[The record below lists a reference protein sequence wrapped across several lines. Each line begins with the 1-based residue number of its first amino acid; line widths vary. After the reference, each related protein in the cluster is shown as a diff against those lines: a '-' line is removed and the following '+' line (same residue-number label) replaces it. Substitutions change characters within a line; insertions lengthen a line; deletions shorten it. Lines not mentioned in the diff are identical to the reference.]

1 MRALVIAMAIL
12 AAICLLL
19 LAAASA
25 NSPLLSGYFQQ
36 LLWANAGIAIGLLVL
51 LLFQLFRLVRQRR
64 QRVFGSLLAS
74 RLLLL
79 FSLFA
84 LLPGVLVYTVSVQ
97 FLTRSIESWFD
108 VRVDRAL
115 EGGLNLGR
123 AALDALLQDL
133 SLRAGAM
140 ALALS
145 EVPTAQQPLL
155 VARVREQIG
164 AEDVLLL
171 STSGKPLA
179 GASRQPGR
187 KPPVPSDANVRLAL
201 QNANGFAIVEPFGD
215 KGLMMRTIVQVRPA
229 PELQPPGQ
237 LRLLQLTQPVP
248 PTLAEA
254 GDAVQSVFHA
264 YKELSLSRQ
273 GLKQTYILT
282 LTLSLLLALF
292 AALAIAFLLSRRI
305 ARPLAILAE
314 GTEAVTRGD
323 FSRRADVTSGDEFG
337 ILTRSFNSM
346 TGQLD
351 EARQA
356 AEVSRQQLEMAN
368 GYLESVLANL
378 SAGVLVFDA
387 NFALTVANRGATGI
401 LGQSLEGQVGK
412 PLAQWS
418 VAAEFARLLSDEL
431 NAHHETVWQR
441 QIEIEA
447 GATILLLRGSPLPAA
462 SGFVVVFDDIT
473 QLIAAQRATAWG
485 EVARRL
491 AHEIKNP
498 LTPIQLSAERLQAK
512 LGPRLAPDD
521 AQALKRATDT
531 IVVQVQALTS
541 MVNDFRDYA
550 RTPLP
555 VLASVDLNQLVN
567 EVLDLYEQSS
577 PRIQSQLAA
586 QLPLVRADVN
596 QIRQVIHNL
605 LTNAQDALA
614 QEVLALDAL
623 AQDSTQEKNRSTPLI
638 CISTERSRNH
648 VWLRVTD
655 NGSGFPE
662 SIIKRAF
669 EPYVT
674 TKPKGTGLG
683 LAIVKKIL
691 DEHQG
696 QIVIENLMQ
705 SEGAVGA
712 RVSISLPL
720 AA

>member
-1 MRALVIAMAIL
+1 MRVLVTVVAVL
-12 AAICLLL
+12 AAISLFL

-25 NSPLLSGYFQQ
+25 NSPLLSAHFQ
-36 LLWANAGIAIGLLVL
+36 LLLWVNGAIAIGLLAL
-51 LLFQLFRLVRQRR
+51 LLFQLYRLIRQRR

-74 RLLLL
+74 RLLML
-79 FSLFA
+79 FSVFA

-140 ALALS
+140 ALGLS
-145 EVPTAQQPLL
+145 EVPASQQPLL
-155 VARVREQIG
+155 MARVREQIG

-171 STSGKPLA
+171 STSGKPLG
-179 GASRQPGR
+179 GASRQSGS
-187 KPPVPSDANVRLAL
+187 KPPLPSEANIRLAL
-201 QNANGFAIVEPFGD
+201 QNPNGFAVVEPFGD

-248 PTLAEA
+248 QALAEA
-254 GDAVQSVFHA
+254 GDAVQSVFHG

-273 GLKQTYILT
+273 GLKQTYIVT

-314 GTEAVTRGD
+314 GTAAVARGD

-387 NFALTVANRGATGI
+387 NFALTVANRGANGI
-401 LGQSLEGQVGK
+401 LAQSLEGQLGK
-412 PLAQWS
+412 TLGEWT
-418 VAAEFARLLSDEL
+418 VASDFARLLLDEL

-441 QIEIEA
+441 QIEIES
-447 GATILLLRGSPLPAA
+447 GATTLLLRGSPLPGA

-512 LGPRLAPDD
+512 LGPKLGTED

-555 VLASVDLNQLVN
+555 VLDSVDLNHLVS
-567 EVLDLYEQSS
+567 EVLALYEQSGA
-577 PRIQSQLAA
+577 RIQSQLAP
-586 QLPLVRADVN
+586 QLPLVTADVN

-605 LTNAQDALA
+605 LTNAQDALTGQA
-614 QEVLALDAL
+614 APQIA
-623 AQDSTQEKNRSTPLI
+623 
-638 CISTERSRNH
+638 ISTERIRNYA
-648 VWLRVTD
+648 WLRVTD
-655 NGSGFPE
+655 NGGGFPE
-662 SIIKRAF
+662 GIIKRAF

-683 LAIVKKIL
+683 LAIVKKIV

-696 QIVIENLMQ
+696 QIVIENMPHAD
-705 SEGAVGA
+705 SVGVAGA
-712 RVSISLPL
+712 RISISLPL

>member
-1 MRALVIAMAIL
+1 MRALVTVIAVL
-12 AAICLLL
+12 AAICLFL

-25 NSPLLSGYFQQ
+25 NSPLLSAHFQ
-36 LLWANAGIAIGLLVL
+36 LLLWVNGAIAIGLLAL
-51 LLFQLFRLVRQRR
+51 LLFQLYRLIRQRR

-74 RLLLL
+74 RLLML
-79 FSLFA
+79 FSVFA

-140 ALALS
+140 ALGLS
-145 EVPTAQQPLL
+145 EVPASQQPLL
-155 VARVREQIG
+155 MARVREQIG

-171 STSGKPLA
+171 SISGKPLG
-179 GASRQPGR
+179 GASRQSGS
-187 KPPVPSDANVRLAL
+187 KPPLPSEANIRLAL
-201 QNANGFAIVEPFGD
+201 QNPNGFAVVEPFGD

-248 PTLAEA
+248 QALADA
-254 GDAVQSVFHA
+254 GDAVQSVFHG

-273 GLKQTYILT
+273 GLKQTYIVT

-314 GTEAVTRGD
+314 GTAAVARGD

-378 SAGVLVFDA
+378 SAGVLVFDG
-387 NFALTVANRGATGI
+387 NFALTVANRGANGI
-401 LGQSLEGQVGK
+401 LAQSLEGQLGK
-412 PLAQWS
+412 PLGEWT
-418 VAAEFARLLSDEL
+418 VASDFARLLLDEL

-441 QIEIEA
+441 QIEIES
-447 GATILLLRGSPLPAA
+447 GATTLLLRGSPLPGS

-498 LTPIQLSAERLQAK
+498 LTPIQLSAERLQVK
-512 LGPRLAPDD
+512 LGPKLGTED

-555 VLASVDLNQLVN
+555 VLDSVDLNHLVS
-567 EVLDLYEQSS
+567 EVLALYEQSGA
-577 PRIQSQLAA
+577 RIQSQLAP
-586 QLPLVRADVN
+586 QLPLVTADVN

-605 LTNAQDALA
+605 LTNAQDALLGQPA
-614 QEVLALDAL
+614 PQ
-623 AQDSTQEKNRSTPLI
+623 I
-638 CISTERSRNH
+638 CISTERIRNYA
-648 VWLRVTD
+648 WLRVTD
-655 NGSGFPE
+655 NGGGFPE
-662 SIIKRAF
+662 GIIKRAF

-683 LAIVKKIL
+683 LAIVKKIV

-696 QIVIENLMQ
+696 QIVIENMPHADTV
-705 SEGAVGA
+705 GVAGA
-712 RVSISLPL
+712 RISISLPL

>member
-1 MRALVIAMAIL
+1 MRALVTVVAVL
-12 AAICLLL
+12 AAISLFL

-25 NSPLLSGYFQQ
+25 NSPLLSAHFQ
-36 LLWANAGIAIGLLVL
+36 LLLWVNGAIAIGLLAL
-51 LLFQLFRLVRQRR
+51 LLFQLYRLIRQRR

-74 RLLLL
+74 RLLML
-79 FSLFA
+79 FSVFA

-140 ALALS
+140 ALGLS
-145 EVPTAQQPLL
+145 EVPASQQPLL
-155 VARVREQIG
+155 MARVREQIG

-171 STSGKPLA
+171 SISGKPLG
-179 GASRQPGR
+179 GASRQSGS
-187 KPPVPSDANVRLAL
+187 KPPLPSEANIRLAL
-201 QNANGFAIVEPFGD
+201 QNPNGFAVVEPFGD

-248 PTLAEA
+248 QALAEA
-254 GDAVQSVFHA
+254 GDAVQSVFHG

-273 GLKQTYILT
+273 GLKQTYIVT

-292 AALAIAFLLSRRI
+292 AALAIAFLISRRI

-314 GTEAVTRGD
+314 GTAAVARGD

-387 NFALTVANRGATGI
+387 NFALTVANRGANGI
-401 LGQSLEGQVGK
+401 LAQSLEGQLGK
-412 PLAQWS
+412 TLGEWT
-418 VAAEFARLLSDEL
+418 VASDFARLLLDEL

-441 QIEIEA
+441 QIEIES
-447 GATILLLRGSPLPAA
+447 GATTLLLRGSPLPGA

-512 LGPRLAPDD
+512 LGPKLGAED

-555 VLASVDLNQLVN
+555 VLDSVDLNHLVS
-567 EVLDLYEQSS
+567 EVLALYEQSGA
-577 PRIQSQLAA
+577 RIQSQLAP
-586 QLPLVRADVN
+586 QLPLVTADVN

-605 LTNAQDALA
+605 LTNAQDALTGQA
-614 QEVLALDAL
+614 APQIA
-623 AQDSTQEKNRSTPLI
+623 
-638 CISTERSRNH
+638 ISTERIRNYA
-648 VWLRVTD
+648 WLRVTD
-655 NGSGFPE
+655 NGGGFPE
-662 SIIKRAF
+662 GIIKRAF

-683 LAIVKKIL
+683 LAIVKKIV

-696 QIVIENLMQ
+696 QIVIENMPHAD
-705 SEGAVGA
+705 AVGVAGA
-712 RVSISLPL
+712 RISISLPL

>member
-1 MRALVIAMAIL
+1 MRLLVIAMAIV

-19 LAAASA
+19 LAGASA

-36 LLWANAGIAIGLLVL
+36 LLWVNAGIAIGLLGL

-79 FSLFA
+79 FSVFA

-187 KPPVPSDANVRLAL
+187 KPPVPSDANIRLAL
-201 QNANGFAIVEPFGD
+201 QNANGFAIVEPYGD

-314 GTEAVTRGD
+314 GTEAVARGD

-356 AEVSRQQLEMAN
+356 AEVSRRQLEMAN

-401 LGQSLEGQVGK
+401 LAQSLEGQLGK

-418 VAAEFARLLSDEL
+418 VAGEFARLLSEEL

-512 LGPRLAPDD
+512 LGPKLAADD
-521 AQALKRATDT
+521 AQTLKRATDT

-555 VLASVDLNQLVN
+555 VLASVDLNHLVN
-567 EVLDLYEQSS
+567 EVLVLYEQSS

-605 LTNAQDALA
+605 LTNA
-614 QEVLALDAL
+614 LDAL
-623 AQDSTQEKNRSTPLI
+623 AQDATQEKSPVTPLI

-648 VWLRVTD
+648 VWLRVSD

-662 SIIKRAF
+662 GIIKRAF

-705 SEGAVGA
+705 PEGPVGA

>member
-1 MRALVIAMAIL
+1 MRVLVTVVAVL
-12 AAICLLL
+12 AAISLFL

-25 NSPLLSGYFQQ
+25 NSPLLSAHFQ
-36 LLWANAGIAIGLLVL
+36 LLLWVNGAIAIGLLAL
-51 LLFQLFRLVRQRR
+51 LLFQLYRLIRQRR
-64 QRVFGSLLAS
+64 QQVFGSLLAS
-74 RLLLL
+74 RLLML
-79 FSLFA
+79 FSVFA

-140 ALALS
+140 ALGLS
-145 EVPTAQQPLL
+145 EVPASQQPLL
-155 VARVREQIG
+155 MARVREQIG

-171 STSGKPLA
+171 STSGTPLG
-179 GASRQPGR
+179 GASRQSGS
-187 KPPVPSDANVRLAL
+187 KPPLPSEANIRLAL
-201 QNANGFAIVEPFGD
+201 QNPNGFAVVEPFGD
-215 KGLMMRTIVQVRPA
+215 KGLMMRSIVQVRPA

-248 PTLAEA
+248 QALAEA
-254 GDAVQSVFHA
+254 GDAVQSVFHG

-273 GLKQTYILT
+273 GLKQTYIVT

-314 GTEAVTRGD
+314 GTAAVARGD

-387 NFALTVANRGATGI
+387 NFALTVANRGANGI
-401 LGQSLEGQVGK
+401 LAQSLEGQLGK
-412 PLAQWS
+412 PLGEWT
-418 VAAEFARLLSDEL
+418 VASDFARLLLDEL

-441 QIEIEA
+441 QIEIES
-447 GATILLLRGSPLPAA
+447 GATTLLLRGSPLPGA

-512 LGPRLAPDD
+512 LGPKLGAED

-555 VLASVDLNQLVN
+555 VLDSVDLNHLVS
-567 EVLDLYEQSS
+567 EVLALYEQSGA
-577 PRIQSQLAA
+577 RIQSQLAP
-586 QLPLVRADVN
+586 QLPLVTADVN

-605 LTNAQDALA
+605 LTNAQDALTGQA
-614 QEVLALDAL
+614 APQI
-623 AQDSTQEKNRSTPLI
+623 S
-638 CISTERSRNH
+638 ISTERIRNYA
-648 VWLRVTD
+648 WLRVTD
-655 NGSGFPE
+655 NGGGFPE
-662 SIIKRAF
+662 GIIKRAF

-683 LAIVKKIL
+683 LAIVKKIV

-696 QIVIENLMQ
+696 QIVIENMPHAD
-705 SEGAVGA
+705 AVGVAGA
-712 RVSISLPL
+712 RISISLPL

>member
-1 MRALVIAMAIL
+1 MRVLVTVVAVL
-12 AAICLLL
+12 AAISLFL

-25 NSPLLSGYFQQ
+25 NSPLLSAHFQ
-36 LLWANAGIAIGLLVL
+36 LLLWVNGAIAIGLLAL
-51 LLFQLFRLVRQRR
+51 LLFQLYRLIRQRR
-64 QRVFGSLLAS
+64 QQVFGSLLAS
-74 RLLLL
+74 RLLML
-79 FSLFA
+79 FSVFA

-133 SLRAGAM
+133 SLRAGAL
-140 ALALS
+140 ALGLS
-145 EVPTAQQPLL
+145 EVPASQQLL
-155 VARVREQIG
+155 LMARVREQIG

-171 STSGKPLA
+171 SISGKPLG
-179 GASRQPGR
+179 GASRQSGS
-187 KPPVPSDANVRLAL
+187 KPPLPSEANIRLAL
-201 QNANGFAIVEPFGD
+201 QNPNGFALVEPFGD

-248 PTLAEA
+248 QALADA
-254 GDAVQSVFHA
+254 GDAVQSVFHG

-273 GLKQTYILT
+273 GLKQTYIVT

-314 GTEAVTRGD
+314 GTAAVARGD

-378 SAGVLVFDA
+378 SAGVLVFDG
-387 NFALTVANRGATGI
+387 NFALTVANRGANGI
-401 LGQSLEGQVGK
+401 LAQSLEGQLGK
-412 PLAQWS
+412 PLGEWT
-418 VAAEFARLLSDEL
+418 VASDFARLLLDEL

-441 QIEIEA
+441 QIEIES
-447 GATILLLRGSPLPAA
+447 GATTLLLRGSPLPGS

-512 LGPRLAPDD
+512 LGPKLGAED

-555 VLASVDLNQLVN
+555 VLDSVDLNHLVS
-567 EVLDLYEQSS
+567 EVLALYEQSGA
-577 PRIQSQLAA
+577 RIQSQLAP
-586 QLPLVRADVN
+586 QLPLVTADVN

-605 LTNAQDALA
+605 LTNAQDALTGQA
-614 QEVLALDAL
+614 APQI
-623 AQDSTQEKNRSTPLI
+623 S
-638 CISTERSRNH
+638 ISTERIRNYA
-648 VWLRVTD
+648 WLRVTD
-655 NGSGFPE
+655 NGGGFPE
-662 SIIKRAF
+662 GIIKRAF

-683 LAIVKKIL
+683 LAIVKKIV

-696 QIVIENLMQ
+696 QIVIENMPHAD
-705 SEGAVGA
+705 AVGVAGA
-712 RVSISLPL
+712 RISISLPL
-720 AA
+720 AT

>member
-1 MRALVIAMAIL
+1 MRVLVTVVAVL
-12 AAICLLL
+12 AAISLFL

-25 NSPLLSGYFQQ
+25 NSPLLSAHFQ
-36 LLWANAGIAIGLLVL
+36 LLLWVNGAIAIGLLAL
-51 LLFQLFRLVRQRR
+51 LLFQLYRLIRQRR

-74 RLLLL
+74 RLLML
-79 FSLFA
+79 FSVFA

-140 ALALS
+140 ALGLS
-145 EVPTAQQPLL
+145 EVPASQQPLL
-155 VARVREQIG
+155 MARVREQIG

-171 STSGKPLA
+171 SISGKPLG
-179 GASRQPGR
+179 GASRQSGS
-187 KPPVPSDANVRLAL
+187 KPPLPSEANIRLAL
-201 QNANGFAIVEPFGD
+201 QNPNGFAVVEPFGD

-248 PTLAEA
+248 QALAEA
-254 GDAVQSVFHA
+254 GDAVQSVFHG

-273 GLKQTYILT
+273 GLKQTYIVT

-314 GTEAVTRGD
+314 GTAAVARGD

-387 NFALTVANRGATGI
+387 NFALTVANRGANGI
-401 LGQSLEGQVGK
+401 LAQSLEGQLGK
-412 PLAQWS
+412 PLGEWT
-418 VAAEFARLLSDEL
+418 VASDFARLLLDEL

-441 QIEIEA
+441 QIEIES
-447 GATILLLRGSPLPAA
+447 GATTLLLRGSPLPGA

-512 LGPRLAPDD
+512 LGPKLGAED

-555 VLASVDLNQLVN
+555 VLDSVDLNHLVS
-567 EVLDLYEQSS
+567 EVLALYEQSGA
-577 PRIQSQLAA
+577 RIQSQLAP
-586 QLPLVRADVN
+586 QLPLVTADVN

-605 LTNAQDALA
+605 LTNAQDALTGQA
-614 QEVLALDAL
+614 APQIA
-623 AQDSTQEKNRSTPLI
+623 
-638 CISTERSRNH
+638 ISTERIRNYA
-648 VWLRVTD
+648 WLRVTD
-655 NGSGFPE
+655 NGGGFPE
-662 SIIKRAF
+662 GIIKRAF

-683 LAIVKKIL
+683 LAIVKKIV

-696 QIVIENLMQ
+696 QIVIENMPHAD
-705 SEGAVGA
+705 AVGVAGA
-712 RVSISLPL
+712 RISISLPL

>member
-1 MRALVIAMAIL
+1 MRVLVTVVAVL
-12 AAICLLL
+12 AAISLFL

-25 NSPLLSGYFQQ
+25 NSPLLSAHFQ
-36 LLWANAGIAIGLLVL
+36 LLLWVNGAIAIGLLAL
-51 LLFQLFRLVRQRR
+51 LLFQLYRLIRQRR

-74 RLLLL
+74 RLLML
-79 FSLFA
+79 FSVFA

-140 ALALS
+140 ALGLS
-145 EVPTAQQPLL
+145 EVPASQQPLL
-155 VARVREQIG
+155 MARVREQIG

-171 STSGKPLA
+171 SISGKPLG
-179 GASRQPGR
+179 GASRQSGS
-187 KPPVPSDANVRLAL
+187 KPPLPSEANIRLAL
-201 QNANGFAIVEPFGD
+201 QNPNGFAVVEPFGD

-248 PTLAEA
+248 QALAEA
-254 GDAVQSVFHA
+254 GDAVQSVFHG

-273 GLKQTYILT
+273 GLKQTYIVT

-314 GTEAVTRGD
+314 GTAAVARGD

-387 NFALTVANRGATGI
+387 NFALTVANRGANGI
-401 LGQSLEGQVGK
+401 LAQSLEGQLGK
-412 PLAQWS
+412 PLGEWT
-418 VAAEFARLLSDEL
+418 VASDFARLLLDEL

-441 QIEIEA
+441 QIEIES
-447 GATILLLRGSPLPAA
+447 GATTLLLRGSPLPGA

-512 LGPRLAPDD
+512 LGPKLGTED

-555 VLASVDLNQLVN
+555 VLDSVDLNHLVS
-567 EVLDLYEQSS
+567 EVLALYEQSGA
-577 PRIQSQLAA
+577 RIQSQLAP
-586 QLPLVRADVN
+586 QLPLVTADVN

-605 LTNAQDALA
+605 LTNAQDALTGQA
-614 QEVLALDAL
+614 APQI
-623 AQDSTQEKNRSTPLI
+623 S
-638 CISTERSRNH
+638 ISTERIRNYA
-648 VWLRVTD
+648 WLRVTD
-655 NGSGFPE
+655 NGGGFPE
-662 SIIKRAF
+662 GIIKRAF

-683 LAIVKKIL
+683 LAIVKKIV

-696 QIVIENLMQ
+696 QIVIENMPHAD
-705 SEGAVGA
+705 AVGVAGA
-712 RVSISLPL
+712 RISISLPL

>member
-1 MRALVIAMAIL
+1 MRVLVTVVAVL
-12 AAICLLL
+12 AAISLFL

-25 NSPLLSGYFQQ
+25 NSPLLSAHFQ
-36 LLWANAGIAIGLLVL
+36 LLLWVNGAIAIGLLAL
-51 LLFQLFRLVRQRR
+51 LLFQLYRLIRQRR
-64 QRVFGSLLAS
+64 QQVFGSLLAS
-74 RLLLL
+74 RLLML
-79 FSLFA
+79 FSVFA

-140 ALALS
+140 ALGLS
-145 EVPTAQQPLL
+145 EVPASQQPLL
-155 VARVREQIG
+155 MARVREQIG

-171 STSGKPLA
+171 SISGKPLG
-179 GASRQPGR
+179 GASRQSGS
-187 KPPVPSDANVRLAL
+187 KPPLPSDANIRLAL
-201 QNANGFAIVEPFGD
+201 QNPNGFAVVEPFGD

-248 PTLAEA
+248 QALAEA
-254 GDAVQSVFHA
+254 GDAVQSVFHG

-273 GLKQTYILT
+273 GLKQTYIVT

-314 GTEAVTRGD
+314 GTAAVARGD

-387 NFALTVANRGATGI
+387 NFALTVANRGANGI
-401 LGQSLEGQVGK
+401 LAQSLEGQLGK
-412 PLAQWS
+412 PLGEWT
-418 VAAEFARLLSDEL
+418 VASDFARLLLDEL

-441 QIEIEA
+441 QIEIES
-447 GATILLLRGSPLPAA
+447 GATTLLLRGSPLPGA

-512 LGPRLAPDD
+512 LGPKLGAED

-555 VLASVDLNQLVN
+555 VLDSVDLNHLVS
-567 EVLDLYEQSS
+567 EVLALYEQSGA
-577 PRIQSQLAA
+577 RIQSQLAP
-586 QLPLVRADVN
+586 QLPLVTADVN

-605 LTNAQDALA
+605 LTNAQDALLGQPA
-614 QEVLALDAL
+614 PQ
-623 AQDSTQEKNRSTPLI
+623 I
-638 CISTERSRNH
+638 CISTERIRNYA
-648 VWLRVTD
+648 WLRVTD
-655 NGSGFPE
+655 NGGGFPE
-662 SIIKRAF
+662 GIIKRAF

-683 LAIVKKIL
+683 LAIVKKIV

-696 QIVIENLMQ
+696 QIVIENMPHAD
-705 SEGAVGA
+705 AVGVAGA
-712 RVSISLPL
+712 RISISLPL

>member
-1 MRALVIAMAIL
+1 MRVLVTVVAVL
-12 AAICLLL
+12 AAISLFL

-25 NSPLLSGYFQQ
+25 NSPLLSAHFQ
-36 LLWANAGIAIGLLVL
+36 LLLWVNGAIAIGLLAL
-51 LLFQLFRLVRQRR
+51 LLFQLYRLIRQRR

-74 RLLLL
+74 RLLML
-79 FSLFA
+79 FSVFA

-140 ALALS
+140 ALGLS
-145 EVPTAQQPLL
+145 EVPASQQPLL
-155 VARVREQIG
+155 MARVREQIG

-171 STSGKPLA
+171 STSGKPLG
-179 GASRQPGR
+179 GASRQSGS
-187 KPPVPSDANVRLAL
+187 KPPLPSEANIRLAL
-201 QNANGFAIVEPFGD
+201 QNPNGFAVVEPFGD

-248 PTLAEA
+248 QALAEA
-254 GDAVQSVFHA
+254 GDAVQSVFHG

-273 GLKQTYILT
+273 GLKQTYIVT

-314 GTEAVTRGD
+314 GTAAVARGD

-387 NFALTVANRGATGI
+387 NFALTVANRGANGI
-401 LGQSLEGQVGK
+401 LAQSLEGQLGK
-412 PLAQWS
+412 TLGEWT
-418 VAAEFARLLSDEL
+418 VASDFARLLLDEL

-441 QIEIEA
+441 QIEIES
-447 GATILLLRGSPLPAA
+447 GATTLLLRGSPLPGA

-512 LGPRLAPDD
+512 LGPKLGTED

-555 VLASVDLNQLVN
+555 VLDSVDLNHLVS
-567 EVLDLYEQSS
+567 EVLALYEQSGA
-577 PRIQSQLAA
+577 RIQSQLAP
-586 QLPLVRADVN
+586 QLPLVTADVN

-605 LTNAQDALA
+605 LTNAQDALTGQA
-614 QEVLALDAL
+614 APQIA
-623 AQDSTQEKNRSTPLI
+623 
-638 CISTERSRNH
+638 ISTERIRNYA
-648 VWLRVTD
+648 WLRVTD
-655 NGSGFPE
+655 NGGGFPE
-662 SIIKRAF
+662 GIIKRAF

-683 LAIVKKIL
+683 LAIVKKIV

-696 QIVIENLMQ
+696 QIVIENMPHAD
-705 SEGAVGA
+705 AVGVAGA
-712 RVSISLPL
+712 RISISLPL

>member
-1 MRALVIAMAIL
+1 MRLLVIAMAIV

-19 LAAASA
+19 LAGASA

-36 LLWANAGIAIGLLVL
+36 LLWVNAGIAIGLLGL

-79 FSLFA
+79 FSVFA

-187 KPPVPSDANVRLAL
+187 KPPVPSDANIRLAL
-201 QNANGFAIVEPFGD
+201 QNANGFAIVEPYGD

-314 GTEAVTRGD
+314 GTEAVARGD

-356 AEVSRQQLEMAN
+356 AEVSRRQLEMAN

-401 LGQSLEGQVGK
+401 LAQSLEGQLGK

-418 VAAEFARLLSDEL
+418 VAGEFARLLSEEL

-441 QIEIEA
+441 QIEIDA

-512 LGPRLAPDD
+512 LGPKLAADD
-521 AQALKRATDT
+521 AQTLKRAADT

-555 VLASVDLNQLVN
+555 VLASVDLNHLVS
-567 EVLDLYEQSS
+567 EVLVLYEQSS

-605 LTNAQDALA
+605 LTNA
-614 QEVLALDAL
+614 LDAL
-623 AQDSTQEKNRSTPLI
+623 AQDSTQEKSPVTPLI

-648 VWLRVTD
+648 VWLRVSD

-662 SIIKRAF
+662 GIIKRAF

-705 SEGAVGA
+705 PEGPVGA

>member
-1 MRALVIAMAIL
+1 MAIL

-187 KPPVPSDANVRLAL
+187 KPPVPSDANVRLAM

-314 GTEAVTRGD
+314 GTEAVARGD

-705 SEGAVGA
+705 PEGAVGA

>member
-1 MRALVIAMAIL
+1 MRVLVTVVAVL
-12 AAICLLL
+12 AAISLFL

-25 NSPLLSGYFQQ
+25 NSPLLSAHFQ
-36 LLWANAGIAIGLLVL
+36 LLLWVNGAIAIGLLAL
-51 LLFQLFRLVRQRR
+51 LLFQLYRLIRQRR

-74 RLLLL
+74 RLLML
-79 FSLFA
+79 FSVFA

-140 ALALS
+140 ALGLS
-145 EVPTAQQPLL
+145 EVPASQQPLL
-155 VARVREQIG
+155 MARVREQIG

-171 STSGKPLA
+171 STSGKPLG
-179 GASRQPGR
+179 GASRQSGS
-187 KPPVPSDANVRLAL
+187 KPPLPSEANIRLAL
-201 QNANGFAIVEPFGD
+201 QNPNGFAVVEPFGD

-248 PTLAEA
+248 QALAEA
-254 GDAVQSVFHA
+254 GDAVQSVFHG

-273 GLKQTYILT
+273 GLKQTYIVT

-314 GTEAVTRGD
+314 GTAAVARGD

-387 NFALTVANRGATGI
+387 NFALTVANRGANGI
-401 LGQSLEGQVGK
+401 LAQSLEGQLGK
-412 PLAQWS
+412 PLGEWT
-418 VAAEFARLLSDEL
+418 VASDFARLLLDEL

-441 QIEIEA
+441 QIEIES
-447 GATILLLRGSPLPAA
+447 GATTLLLRGSPLPGA

-512 LGPRLAPDD
+512 LGPKLGTED

-555 VLASVDLNQLVN
+555 VLDSVDLNHLVS
-567 EVLDLYEQSS
+567 EVLALYEQSGA
-577 PRIQSQLAA
+577 RIQSQLAP
-586 QLPLVRADVN
+586 QLPLVTADVN

-605 LTNAQDALA
+605 LTNAQDALTGQA
-614 QEVLALDAL
+614 APQIA
-623 AQDSTQEKNRSTPLI
+623 
-638 CISTERSRNH
+638 ISTERIRNYA
-648 VWLRVTD
+648 WLRVTD
-655 NGSGFPE
+655 NGGGFPE
-662 SIIKRAF
+662 GIIKRAF

-683 LAIVKKIL
+683 LAIVKKIV

-696 QIVIENLMQ
+696 QIVIENMPHAD
-705 SEGAVGA
+705 AVGVAGA
-712 RVSISLPL
+712 RISISLPL

>member
-1 MRALVIAMAIL
+1 ML
-12 AAICLLL
+12 AAISLFL

-25 NSPLLSGYFQQ
+25 NSPLLSAHFQ
-36 LLWANAGIAIGLLVL
+36 LLLWVNGAIAIGLLAL
-51 LLFQLFRLVRQRR
+51 LLFQLYRLIRQRR
-64 QRVFGSLLAS
+64 QQVFGSLLAS
-74 RLLLL
+74 RLLML
-79 FSLFA
+79 FSVFA

-140 ALALS
+140 ALGLS
-145 EVPTAQQPLL
+145 EVPASQQPLL
-155 VARVREQIG
+155 MARVREQIG

-171 STSGKPLA
+171 STSGKPLG
-179 GASRQPGR
+179 GASRQSGS
-187 KPPVPSDANVRLAL
+187 KPPLPSEANIRLAL
-201 QNANGFAIVEPFGD
+201 QNPNGFAVVEPFGD
-215 KGLMMRTIVQVRPA
+215 KGLMMRSIVQVRPA

-248 PTLAEA
+248 QALAEA
-254 GDAVQSVFHA
+254 GDAVQSVFHG

-273 GLKQTYILT
+273 GLKQTYIVT

-314 GTEAVTRGD
+314 GTAAVARGD

-387 NFALTVANRGATGI
+387 NFALTVANRGANGI
-401 LGQSLEGQVGK
+401 LAQSLEGQLGK
-412 PLAQWS
+412 PLGEWT
-418 VAAEFARLLSDEL
+418 VASDFARLLLDEL

-441 QIEIEA
+441 QIEIES
-447 GATILLLRGSPLPAA
+447 GATTLLLRGSPLPGA

-512 LGPRLAPDD
+512 LGPKLGAED

-555 VLASVDLNQLVN
+555 VLDSVDLNHLVS
-567 EVLDLYEQSS
+567 EVLALYEQSGA
-577 PRIQSQLAA
+577 RIQSQLAP
-586 QLPLVRADVN
+586 QLPLVTADVN

-605 LTNAQDALA
+605 LTNAQDALTGQA
-614 QEVLALDAL
+614 APQI
-623 AQDSTQEKNRSTPLI
+623 S
-638 CISTERSRNH
+638 ISTERIRNYA
-648 VWLRVTD
+648 WLRVTD
-655 NGSGFPE
+655 NGGGFPE
-662 SIIKRAF
+662 GIIKRAF

-683 LAIVKKIL
+683 LAIVKKIV

-696 QIVIENLMQ
+696 QIVIENMPHAD
-705 SEGAVGA
+705 AVGVAGA
-712 RVSISLPL
+712 RISISLPL

>member
-1 MRALVIAMAIL
+1 MRVLVTVVAVL
-12 AAICLLL
+12 AAISLFL

-25 NSPLLSGYFQQ
+25 NSPLLSAHFQ
-36 LLWANAGIAIGLLVL
+36 LLLWVNGAIAIGLLAL
-51 LLFQLFRLVRQRR
+51 LLFQLYRLIRQRR

-74 RLLLL
+74 RLLML
-79 FSLFA
+79 FSVFA

-140 ALALS
+140 ALGLS
-145 EVPTAQQPLL
+145 EVPASQQPLL
-155 VARVREQIG
+155 MARVREQIG

-171 STSGKPLA
+171 STSGKPLG
-179 GASRQPGR
+179 GASRQSGS
-187 KPPVPSDANVRLAL
+187 KPPLPSEANIRLAL
-201 QNANGFAIVEPFGD
+201 QNPNGFAVVEPFGD

-248 PTLAEA
+248 QALAEA
-254 GDAVQSVFHA
+254 GDAVQSVFHG

-273 GLKQTYILT
+273 GLKQTYIVT

-314 GTEAVTRGD
+314 GTAAVARGD

-387 NFALTVANRGATGI
+387 NFALTVANRGANGI
-401 LGQSLEGQVGK
+401 LAQSLEGQLGK
-412 PLAQWS
+412 TLGEWT
-418 VAAEFARLLSDEL
+418 VASDFARLLLDEL

-441 QIEIEA
+441 QIEIES
-447 GATILLLRGSPLPAA
+447 GATTLLLRGSPLPGA

-512 LGPRLAPDD
+512 LGPKLGTED

-555 VLASVDLNQLVN
+555 VLDSVDLNHLVS
-567 EVLDLYEQSS
+567 EVLALYEQSGA
-577 PRIQSQLAA
+577 RIQSQLAP
-586 QLPLVRADVN
+586 QLPLVTADVN

-605 LTNAQDALA
+605 LTNAQDALTGQA
-614 QEVLALDAL
+614 APQIA
-623 AQDSTQEKNRSTPLI
+623 
-638 CISTERSRNH
+638 ISTERIRNYA
-648 VWLRVTD
+648 WLRVTD
-655 NGSGFPE
+655 NGGGFPE
-662 SIIKRAF
+662 GIIKRAF

-683 LAIVKKIL
+683 LAIVKKIV

-696 QIVIENLMQ
+696 QIVIENMPHADTV
-705 SEGAVGA
+705 GVAGA
-712 RVSISLPL
+712 RISISLPL

>member
-1 MRALVIAMAIL
+1 MRVLVIAMAIV

-36 LLWANAGIAIGLLVL
+36 LLWVNAGIAIGLLVL

-79 FSLFA
+79 FSVFA

-187 KPPVPSDANVRLAL
+187 KPPVPSDANIRLAL
-201 QNANGFAIVEPFGD
+201 QNANGFAIVEPYGD

-314 GTEAVTRGD
+314 GTEAVARGD

-356 AEVSRQQLEMAN
+356 AEVSRRQLEMAN

-401 LGQSLEGQVGK
+401 LAQSLEGQLGK

-418 VAAEFARLLSDEL
+418 VAGEFARLLSEEL

-441 QIEIEA
+441 QIEIDA

-512 LGPRLAPDD
+512 LGPKLAADD
-521 AQALKRATDT
+521 AQTLKRATDT

-555 VLASVDLNQLVN
+555 VLASVDLNHLVN
-567 EVLDLYEQSS
+567 EVLVLYEQSS

-605 LTNAQDALA
+605 LTNA
-614 QEVLALDAL
+614 LDAL
-623 AQDSTQEKNRSTPLI
+623 AQDSTQEKGPVTPLI

-648 VWLRVTD
+648 VWLRVSD

-662 SIIKRAF
+662 GIIKRAF

-705 SEGAVGA
+705 PEGPVGA

>member
-1 MRALVIAMAIL
+1 MRVLVIAMAIV

-36 LLWANAGIAIGLLVL
+36 LLWVNAGIAIALLVL

-79 FSLFA
+79 FSVFA

-187 KPPVPSDANVRLAL
+187 KPPVPSDANIRLAL
-201 QNANGFAIVEPFGD
+201 QNANGFAIVEPYGD

-314 GTEAVTRGD
+314 GTEAVARGD

-351 EARQA
+351 EARRA

-378 SAGVLVFDA
+378 SAGVLVFVA

-401 LGQSLEGQVGK
+401 LAQSLEGQLGK

-418 VAAEFARLLSDEL
+418 VAGEFARLLSEEL
-431 NAHHETVWQR
+431 SAHHETVWQR

-521 AQALKRATDT
+521 AQTLKRATDT

-555 VLASVDLNQLVN
+555 VLASVDLNHLVN
-567 EVLDLYEQSS
+567 EVLVLYEQSS

-605 LTNAQDALA
+605 LTNA
-614 QEVLALDAL
+614 LDAL
-623 AQDSTQEKNRSTPLI
+623 AQDSTQEKSPVTPLI

-648 VWLRVTD
+648 VWLRVSD

-662 SIIKRAF
+662 GIIKRAF

-705 SEGAVGA
+705 PEGPVGA